1 MQSGDS
7 KRLSIM
13 QNKNWDRHRGRGF
26 RRRHLNMRSKS
37 RQCAS
42 QNVSRLE
49 FKPLVSFR
57 YKITT
62 NRLTSRKC
70 SCQLLRR
77 ILVMQWSALFRGK
90 WSQHMH
96 SCCTKAR
103 LNWSLENSRHL
114 LYQGR
119 PQSSTAL
126 TKLSQ
131 AFYLKTWGKFWPKP
145 KVW

>member
-1 MQSGDS
+1 MQSGDI
-7 KRLSIM
+7 KRLSTM

-26 RRRHLNMRSKS
+26 RLLHLNMRSKS
-37 RQCAS
+37 QQFAI

-49 FKPLVSFR
+49 FKPLVSFK

-70 SCQLLRR
+70 SCRLPKR
-77 ILVMQWSALFRGK
+77 IPVMQLSDLFRGK
-90 WSQHMH
+90 WSLHML
-96 SCCTKAR
+96 SCFTKAR

-126 TKLSQ
+126 TNLSQ
-131 AFYLKTWGKFWPKP
+131 AFSLKTWGKFWLKLR
-145 KVW
+145 VF